1 MKRSFHHAVWM
12 IITFF
17 MTTTSFTQHISGQA
31 GLGLN
36 ASLIKLV
43 GGDVDH
49 SLANYAAAIVL
60 KYSFSEFLTSEIN
73 AGIGWV
79 RPRDPDSHFKARAD
93 APYRTYIYP
102 WSVSLRYNFLPEK
115 RIVPYIGFGT
125 GLTFWNLRDVS
136 QGDDWFPIPA
146 SGTSISKMQK
156 NLTILG
162 TIGTTFFVT
171 KDVGFDV
178 GIRYSHLLDQKLD
191 NIGTGDENNG
201 LLEIRLNL
209 CYFFG
214 GYRDSDGDGI
224 EDKNDMAPYQPE
236 DFDYFQDE
244 DGRPDLDNDNDGIP
258 DEEDGAPNL
267 PEDHDGFQD
276 EDGIPDPDNDNDG
289 VDDTQD
295 QCPLEPEDYDQFR
308 DEDGCPDPDND
319 NDSILDEFDACPNQP
334 ETYNGYMDNDGCPD
348 EKPSSPLVEPGRT
361 LILRGVTFAVGKA
374 DLTENA
380 KTLLSG
386 VYETLRDNPEVRVEI
401 RGFTDNTGG
410 AALNLNLSQ
419 RRAESVRD
427 YLASRGVAFQRM
439 RAIGYGE
446 ANPIASNQTPD
457 GRAKNRRI
465 EFIRIED

>member
-1 MKRSFHHAVWM
+1 M
-12 IITFF
+12 
-17 MTTTSFTQHISGQA
+17 
-31 GLGLN
+31 
-36 ASLIKLV
+36 
-43 GGDVDH
+43 
-49 SLANYAAAIVL
+49 
-60 KYSFSEFLTSEIN
+60 
-73 AGIGWV
+73 
-79 RPRDPDSHFKARAD
+79 
-93 APYRTYIYP
+93 
-102 WSVSLRYNFLPEK
+102 
-115 RIVPYIGFGT
+115 PYIGLGT

-136 QGDDWFPIPA
+136 QEDDWFPIPE
-146 SGTSISKMQK
+146 SGTSISKTQK

-171 KDVGFDV
+171 KDIGFDL

-191 NIGTGDENNG
+191 NIGTGDANNG
-201 LLEIRLNL
+201 MLEIRLNL

-224 EDKNDMAPYQPE
+224 EDKNDIAPYQPE

-374 DLTENA
+374 ELTENA
-380 KTLLSG
+380 KTLLNG
-386 VYETLRDNPEVRVEI
+386 VYETLRDNPEIRVEI

-427 YLASRGVAFQRM
+427 YLASRGIVFQRM

-465 EFIRIED
+465 EFIRIEE